1 MAFTGIE
8 ALSPAASR
16 GMLSRMRRRVEVLLA
31 SEHFTTQRVAGTAFA
46 IRIASAGIVFVSQI
60 LLARWMGSY
69 QFGSYVY
76 VWTWLLMA
84 GDIVHLGMPLTA
96 QRFIPEYTETKSFD
110 LLRGYL
116 SGSRWLSFAA
126 GAVFALLGAI
136 VVYALDDRFDS
147 ELFIPFYFACLALPA
162 YILTFMADGTARSYN
177 WINLAL
183 MPAYIVRPV
192 LLVVGIAALHF
203 SGFELNA
210 ATVLGALAA
219 AAWLSVALQLLQLAR
234 HLRGVVPPGPKRYA
248 VRRWLITALPM
259 ILVWGLYTL
268 LTSTDILVLK
278 HYRPAYE
285 VAHYFAAAKLL
296 ALTSMIY
303 FAVAAS
309 AAHRF
314 TTYQV
319 AGDRAGLAAFA
330 ASTVRWIFWLS
341 LALTLLILA
350 AGWPLLMLFGPEYV
364 AAQPVMMILAVGLLA
379 RASVGPAE
387 RLLTMLGHQ
396 RICAWAYVAAFAFNF
411 GACILLVPSYGTIGA
426 AIATAG
432 GFIVESISLFIITKR
447 SLGLH
452 MFIWRPGAVR

>member
-8 ALSPAASR
+8 ELRPARGAISR
-16 GMLSRMRRRVEVLLA
+16 LRLRVVSLLN
-31 SEHFTTQRVAGTAFA
+31 SEHFTTQKVAGNAFA
-46 IRIASAGIVFVSQI
+46 IRIVSAGIVFVSQI

-126 GAVFALLGAI
+126 GAVFALLGGFA
-136 VVYALDDRFDS
+136 VYLLDGAFDS
-147 ELFIPFYFACLALPA
+147 ELFLPFYFACLALPA
-162 YILTFMADGTARSYN
+162 YILTFMADGAARSYN
-177 WINLAL
+177 WINVAL
-183 MPAYIVRPV
+183 MPAYIVRPIMLIAGV
-192 LLVVGIAALHF
+192 AALHF
-203 SGFELNA
+203 SGVTLNA
-210 ATVLGALAA
+210 TSVLGVLAA
-219 AAWLSVALQLLQLAR
+219 AAWLSVVLQMLQLDR
-234 HLRGVVPPGPKRYA
+234 RLRAIVPRGPRRYE
-248 VRRWLITALPM
+248 VKRWLVTALPM
-259 ILVWGLYTL
+259 TLVWALYTL

-278 HYRPAYE
+278 HYRPAHE

-296 ALTSMIY
+296 ALISMIY

-314 TTYQV
+314 TTYHV
-319 AGDRAGLAAFA
+319 AGDRAGLADFA
-330 ASTVRWIFWLS
+330 ARTVRWIFWLS
-341 LALTLLILA
+341 LALTLVLLA
-350 AGWPLLMLFGPEYV
+350 GGEPLLMLFGPEYV
-364 AAQPVMMILAVGLLA
+364 AAQPVMLILSVGMLA

-396 RICAWAYVAAFAFNF
+396 RICAVAYVAAFAFNF
-411 GACILLVPSYGTIGA
+411 GVCVLLVPEYGTIGA

-432 GFIVESISLFIITKR
+432 GFIVESIALFIIAR
-447 SLGLH
+447 HSLGLH
-452 MFIWRPGAVR
+452 MFIWRPGSVR

>member
-1 MAFTGIE
+1 MAVTGFG
-8 ALSPAASR
+8 ALNSSASR
-16 GMLSRMRRRVEVLLA
+16 GALSRVRQHIEALLA
-31 SEHFTTQRVAGTAFA
+31 SERFLTQRVAGTAFA
-46 IRIASAGIVFVSQI
+46 IRIASAGIVFVTQI

-96 QRFIPEYTETKSFD
+96 QRFIPEYTETKAFD
-110 LLRGYL
+110 FLRGYL

-126 GAVFALLGAI
+126 GAAFAMLGGI

-147 ELFIPFYFACLALPA
+147 ELFLPFYFACLALPA

-192 LLVVGIAALHF
+192 LLVAGVAALHVAGVKL
-203 SGFELNA
+203 SA
-210 ATVLGALAA
+210 TTVLGALAA
-219 AAWLSVALQLLQLAR
+219 AAWLSMLLQMFQLDR
-234 HLRGVVPPGPKRYA
+234 GLRKVVPRGPKRYE
-248 VRRWLITALPM
+248 VKRWLITALPM
-259 ILVWGLYTL
+259 TLVWALYTL

-278 HYRPAYE
+278 HFRPAHE

-296 ALTSMIY
+296 ALISMIY

-314 TTYQV
+314 TTYHV
-319 AGDRAGLAAFA
+319 AGDRDGLANFA

-341 LALTLLILA
+341 LALTLVILA
-350 AGWPLLMLFGPEYV
+350 GGKPLLMLFGDEYV
-364 AAQPVMMILAVGLLA
+364 AAQPVMAILAIGMLA

-396 RICAWAYVAAFAFNF
+396 RVCAYAYIAAFAFNL
-411 GACILLVPSYGTIGA
+411 GACILLVPEYGTIGA

-432 GFIVESISLFIITKR
+432 GFVVESIALFIIAKR
-447 SLGLH
+447 GLGLH
-452 MFIWRPGAVR
+452 MFVWRPGSVR

>member
-8 ALSPAASR
+8 ALRPAASR
-16 GMLSRMRRRVEVLLA
+16 GVVSRVRQRIESILN
-31 SEHFTTQRVAGTAFA
+31 SEHFTTQKVAGAAFA
-46 IRIASAGIVFVSQI
+46 IRIVSAGIVFISQI

-126 GAVFALLGAI
+126 GAVFALLGGF

-147 ELFIPFYFACLALPA
+147 VLFLPFYFACLALPA
-162 YILTFMADGTARSYN
+162 YILTFMADGAARSYN

-192 LLVVGIAALHF
+192 LLIAGVAALHF
-203 SGFELNA
+203 SGMTLNA
-210 ATVLGALAA
+210 TNVLGVLAV
-219 AAWLSVALQLLQLAR
+219 AAWLSVILQMLQLDR
-234 HLRGVVPPGPKRYA
+234 RLRAVVPRGPKRYE
-248 VRRWLITALPM
+248 VKRWLTTALPM
-259 ILVWGLYTL
+259 IFVWGLYTL

-278 HYRPAYE
+278 HYRPAHE

-296 ALTSMIY
+296 ALISMIY

-314 TTYQV
+314 TTYHV
-319 AGDRAGLAAFA
+319 AGDRDGLAAFA
-330 ASTVRWIFWLS
+330 ASTIRWIFWLS

-350 AGWPLLMLFGPEYV
+350 GGEWLLMLFGPEYV
-364 AAQPVMMILAVGLLA
+364 VAQPVMMILAVGMMA

-396 RICAWAYVAAFAFNF
+396 RICAWAYVAAFAFNL
-411 GACILLVPSYGTIGA
+411 GVCILLVPDYGTIGA

-432 GFIVESISLFIITKR
+432 GFVIESIALFAIAKR

-452 MFIWRPGAVR
+452 MFVWRPAGVR

>member
-8 ALSPAASR
+8 ALNAAASR
-16 GMLSRMRRRVEVLLA
+16 GLWSRARQRVEALLA
-31 SEHFTTQRVAGTAFA
+31 GEHFTTQRVAGAAFA
-46 IRIASAGIVFVSQI
+46 IRIASAGIVFITQI

-126 GAVFALLGAI
+126 GAVFAALGGL

-147 ELFIPFYFACLALPA
+147 ELFVPFYFACLALPA
-162 YILTFMADGTARSYN
+162 YILTFMADGAARSYN

-192 LLVVGIAALHF
+192 LLVIGVSALHF
-203 SGFELNA
+203 AGVKLGA
-210 ATVLGALAA
+210 ANVLGVLAVS
-219 AAWLSVALQLLQLAR
+219 AWLSVLLQMLQLDR
-234 HLRGVVPPGPKRYA
+234 GLRKVVPRGPKRYEI
-248 VRRWLITALPM
+248 RRWLITAFPM

-268 LTSTDILVLK
+268 LTSTDIIVLK
-278 HYRPAYE
+278 HYRPAHE

-296 ALTSMIY
+296 ALISMIY

-314 TTYQV
+314 TTYHV
-319 AGDRAGLAAFA
+319 TGDRDGLADFA
-330 ASTVRWIFWLS
+330 ARTVGWIFWLS
-341 LALTLLILA
+341 LALTLVILA
-350 AGWPLLMLFGPEYV
+350 AGRPLLMLFGDEYV
-364 AAQPVMMILAVGLLA
+364 AAQPVMAILAVGMLA

-396 RICAWAYVAAFAFNF
+396 RVCAYAYIAAFAFNL
-411 GACILLVPSYGTIGA
+411 GICILLVPDYGTIGA

-432 GFIVESISLFIITKR
+432 GFVVESIALFIIVKR

-452 MFIWRPGAVR
+452 MFVWRPRGVR

>member
-8 ALSPAASR
+8 ALRPAASR
-16 GMLSRMRRRVEVLLA
+16 GLMLRVRQRVESILK
-31 SEHFTTQRVAGTAFA
+31 SEHFTTQKVAGAAFA
-46 IRIASAGIVFVSQI
+46 IRIVSAGIVFISQI
-60 LLARWMGSY
+60 LFARWMGSY

-96 QRFIPEYTETKSFD
+96 QRFIPEYTETRSFD

-116 SGSRWLSFAA
+116 AGSRWLSLAA
-126 GAVFALLGAI
+126 STAFALLGGL

-147 ELFIPFYFACLALPA
+147 ELFLPFYFACLALPA
-162 YILTFMADGTARSYN
+162 YILTFMSDGAARSYN

-192 LLVVGIAALHF
+192 LLVAGVAALHF
-203 SGFELNA
+203 SGVTLNA
-210 ATVLGALAA
+210 TNVLGVLAA
-219 AAWLSVALQLLQLAR
+219 AAWLSVILQMLQLDR
-234 HLRGVVPPGPKRYA
+234 RLRAIVPRGPKRYE
-248 VRRWLITALPM
+248 VKRWLVTALPM
-259 ILVWGLYTL
+259 TLVWALYTL

-278 HYRPAYE
+278 HYRPAHE

-296 ALTSMIY
+296 ALISMIY

-309 AAHRF
+309 AAHHF

-319 AGDRAGLAAFA
+319 AGDRAGLETFA

-341 LALTLLILA
+341 LALMLVILA
-350 AGWPLLMLFGPEYV
+350 AGEPLLMLFGPEYTV
-364 AAQPVMMILAVGLLA
+364 AQPVMMILAIGMMA

-396 RICAWAYVAAFAFNF
+396 RICAWAYVAAFAFNL
-411 GACILLVPSYGTIGA
+411 GACILLVPEYGTIGA

-432 GFIVESISLFIITKR
+432 GFVIESIALFIIAKR
-447 SLGLH
+447 ALGLH
-452 MFIWRPGAVR
+452 MFIWRPAGVR